1 MGTVTVKWIE
11 SNLMIGTDAAGRPLT
26 IGWSRQ
32 RQPEWTGLKPSDL
45 LLLAAASCSMYDVVD
60 ILTKQ
65 REPLEDLEVTC
76 TGEQQPEPPY
86 TFTCIHLHYQVKGP
100 VNPNKLARAIKLS
113 EEKYCSV
120 LNTLKPT
127 VNITSDYEILAD
139 PVSAGPLATLAPA

>member
-11 SNLMIGTDAAGRPLT
+11 SSLMIGTDSAGRPLT
-26 IGWSRQ
+26 IGWARQ
-32 RQPEWTGLKPSDL
+32 RQPEWAGLKPSEL
-45 LLLAAASCSMYDVVD
+45 LLLAAASCSTYDVID

-76 TGEQQPEPPY
+76 TGEQLPDPPY
-86 TFTCIHLHYQVKGP
+86 TFTCIHLHYQAKGA
-100 VNPNKLARAIKLS
+100 VNPNKLARAIQLS

-127 VNITSDYEILAD
+127 VRISSDYEVLNGQA
-139 PVSAGPLATLAPA
+139 